1 MTRLRTAIFCA
12 DSDQLS
18 ALQSRVNRT
27 MCAQS
32 VFAHTQAAGVLA
44 ESALHEVRA
53 LEPDLALVSLG
64 REHAVERAGYIE
76 SLREALPRAAVLAVG
91 PMDPPLIVAAM
102 RAGAREYLDE
112 SFSDSNLIEALSR
125 MAASHEQS
133 RVDRVGRAKL
143 YAVFSAKGGSGGTT
157 VAINLAMAL
166 QERVQGVAVVD
177 LATLGHTPLHL
188 DARPVFGLMDAVQNL
203 HRLDRSLLESFMVS
217 CQGVRLLAGPG
228 YPGVDFPAE
237 DIGRVLDVVGANY
250 RAVIVDCSTRCDAAA
265 RIVYQRCEAALLV
278 AQTDAISLWSAARIR
293 EFLVE
298 GGDADKLSLVIN
310 RHRSNTSLPE
320 KEIEATT
327 QMPITCKVP
336 NQFQQVAKAIDR
348 GSPAG
353 LGNSELARC
362 FQELAAQLL
371 PGSMPKLGDSADKK
385 ERPHR
390 ILERLLNLSPAR

>member
-1 MTRLRTAIFCA
+1 MTRLRTAIFTT
-12 DSDQLS
+12 DLEQLS

-27 MCAQS
+27 ICAHS

-44 ESALHEVRA
+44 DSVLQEARA
-53 LEPDLALVSLG
+53 LDPDLALVSLG
-64 REHAVERAGYIE
+64 REQAAERVGCIE
-76 SLREALPRAAVLAVG
+76 RLREALPHSAVLAVG
-91 PMDPPLIVAAM
+91 PMDPRLIVAAM

-112 SFSDSNLIEALSR
+112 NFSDSNLLDAFSR
-125 MAASHEQS
+125 MAASHEQA
-133 RVDRVGRAKL
+133 RVDRAGRAKL
-143 YAVFSAKGGSGGTT
+143 FAVFSAKGGSGGTT

-166 QERVQGVAVVD
+166 QERVQSVAVVD

-237 DIGRVLDVVGANY
+237 DVGRVLEVLAANY
-250 RAVIVDCSTRCDAAA
+250 RAVVVDCSTRCDAAA
-265 RIVYQRCEAALLV
+265 RIVFQRCESALLV

-293 EFLVE
+293 EFLVD
-298 GGDADKLSLVIN
+298 GSDADKLSLVVN
-310 RHRSNTSLPE
+310 RFRATPPLPE

-327 QMPITCKVP
+327 QMPIACKVP
-336 NQFQQVAKAIDR
+336 NQFQLVAKAIDR

-353 LGNSELARC
+353 LGNSDLARC
-362 FQELAAQLL
+362 FRELAAQLL
-371 PGSMPKLGDSADKK
+371 PGSAPVLAHREAKG
-385 ERPHR
+385 ERPNR